1 MNNKGFTLVEIIVSI
16 SLVSVV
22 MIFLFQ
28 IITTIKNIY
37 DKQNNKN
44 DIKITVAVITRE
56 VERDLSSFGLVGVPT
71 KTCDMTNNN
80 IVPSTA
86 TNVKCIKLIYDGNN
100 VKNNEGYIVYYQN
113 NGKYFLGYKRGK
125 DNIIETQTV
134 REINVAPKED
144 IDIII
149 KENSDMKSLK
159 ITLPVRDNNDNY
171 DLVINYMNT
180 DNHVTPLEEY
190 NVSVSAKNGE
200 LISVNGAGK
209 YKKGEMVTINFTFD
223 NNQYELVNV
232 SCTNITCDKNQ
243 TISFTMPDSDVNII
257 VELKKKIGP
266 KSFAEDSWEIIA
278 ANTSS
283 DVYKVGDTK
292 QVFIGNKSYTVRIAN
307 KSTPSECTREDFS
320 QTACGFVVEFADIVE
335 NRQMNPTDTNVGGWP
350 ATEMRKYANNE
361 FYNKLPAE
369 LRNVIIDTKVVSG
382 HGNTS
387 GEKNF
392 ESKDKIYLLSAH
404 EVWEDGTSNRVSTY
418 DTAYDN
424 TRQLDYYKSKGVT
437 TSNYSN
443 AIKQYNSSNS
453 RWWLRVAYSNYHNN
467 FLGVIANGDWSNYL
481 DTNPIGLAPAFRIGD
496 KENTVTPKSFAKDT
510 WETIAENTSSD
521 VYKVGDTKQVLI
533 GNKSYTVRIAN
544 KSTPSECTREDF
556 SQTAC
561 GFVVEFADIV
571 ENRQMNNSFAN
582 LGGWPKTAM
591 RTYANGEFY
600 NKLSEELRKV
610 IIETKVLSGHNED
623 KNANRTDGNWE
634 STDKIYL
641 LSSHEVREDG
651 TSNQVSGGDTA
662 YNQTR
667 QLDYYAN
674 LGVTFDSCS
683 GAIKK
688 YNSSNSTWWLRTAHI
703 NGRGLFLGIC
713 DSGGWCQYAD
723 VKSYGF
729 APAFRIGLI

>member
-1 MNNKGFTLVEIIVSI
+1 MNKKGFTLVEIIVSI

-44 DIKITVAVITRE
+44 DTKITVAVITRE

-144 IDIII
+144 IDIIN
-149 KENSDMKSLK
+149 KKNSDTASLK

-180 DNHVTPLEEY
+180 DNHVTPLEEH

-243 TISFTMPDSDVNII
+243 TISFIMPDNDVNII
-257 VELKKKIGP
+257 VELKKKMGP
-266 KSFAEDSWEIIA
+266 KSFAEDTWETIA

-292 QVFIGNKSYTVRIAN
+292 QVLIGNNSYTVRIAN
-307 KSTPSECTREDFS
+307 KSTPTECNDSNFS

-335 NRQMNPTDTNVGGWP
+335 NRNMNSTSTNVGGWP
-350 ATEMRKYANNE
+350 ATAMRTYANGD

-369 LRNVIIDTKVVSG
+369 LRKVIIDTKVISG
-382 HGNTS
+382 HGSTS
-387 GEKNF
+387 GETNF
-392 ESKDKIYLLSAH
+392 TSTDKIYLLSAH
-404 EVWEDGTSNRVSTY
+404 EVWEDGTSN
-418 DTAYDN
+418 
-424 TRQLDYYKSKGVT
+424 
-437 TSNYSN
+437 
-443 AIKQYNSSNS
+443 
-453 RWWLRVAYSNYHNN
+453 
-467 FLGVIANGDWSNYL
+467 
-481 DTNPIGLAPAFRIGD
+481 
-496 KENTVTPKSFAKDT
+496 
-510 WETIAENTSSD
+510 
-521 VYKVGDTKQVLI
+521 
-533 GNKSYTVRIAN
+533 
-544 KSTPSECTREDF
+544 
-556 SQTAC
+556 
-561 GFVVEFADIV
+561 
-571 ENRQMNNSFAN
+571 
-582 LGGWPKTAM
+582 
-591 RTYANGEFY
+591 
-600 NKLSEELRKV
+600 
-610 IIETKVLSGHNED
+610 
-623 KNANRTDGNWE
+623 
-634 STDKIYL
+634 
-641 LSSHEVREDG
+641 
-651 TSNQVSGGDTA
+651 QVSSKDTA

-667 QLDYYAN
+667 QLDYYKN
-674 LGVTFDSCS
+674 LGVTTNNYS

-688 YNSSNSTWWLRTAHI
+688 NVSGSNSVWWLRAARSSA
-703 NGRGLFLGIC
+703 N
-713 DSGGWCQYAD
+713 
-723 VKSYGF
+723 YGF
-729 APAFRIGLI
+729 LFVYASGYRANGGA